1 MVVFFITCHVGK
13 NANLV
18 WYLLLTFNL
27 QLVPRPMGNFHLY
40 ETVNFI
46 NLWDS
51 LAGPPILFLPIP
63 YAKQAINS
71 LSFLKEMPHNSNDTG
86 TQAARV
92 KINACRCLSAPVY
105 KGIMKKGY
113 KIPTPI
119 QRKAIPVVMDGKD
132 VVAMARTGSG
142 KTAAFLIPMFEKLQS
157 HSAKTG
163 ARALILSPTRELAMQ
178 TLKFI
183 KEIGRFTGLKSA
195 VVLGGDSFESQ
206 FAAIHKNP
214 DIIVATPGRFLHVIT
229 EMDLKLSSVEY
240 VVFDEADRY
249 VVSGI
254 SRFFQITNSTFLC
267 HTTKTSCRLCQG
279 CLILSARTINVSKF
293 QHKKTM
299 VMVVTDVAARGIDIP
314 MLDNVIN
321 FHFPAKSKLFVHR
334 VGRVARAG
342 RTGTAYSL
350 VANDE
355 VAHML
360 DLHLFLGRPLRLATT
375 ESTSEEANLFG
386 GVPQSIVDEED
397 DFLRTAHD
405 QSCDLASLQG
415 VYTNA
420 YKQYLR
426 SRPVASSESVKR
438 AKELVT
444 SSIAVHPVIGSV
456 GDQSSIT
463 QAQLLE
469 GVRNFKSRQTIF
481 EVGPTSKTNG
491 HHVMKLK
498 RKRHGEV
505 IEKAHQRKHEQ
516 QMKDTTRQFE
526 SAEQCDLADD
536 SDVKSLFT
544 TVIDSGNKKRNKYEP
559 SKTYRDENYI
569 PHRSTDHYAEKGFG
583 LEISTFEKEA
593 AGSVI
598 EIKGDDDQGLRRSKS
613 VKK

>member
-1 MVVFFITCHVGK
+1 MPSPNPITLRQSDNVTMTAFNKRSAELPEGEQVLNNKGQDAKEKQLCVKK
-13 NANLV
+13 NN
-18 WYLLLTFNL
+18 
-27 QLVPRPMGNFHLY
+27 
-40 ETVNFI
+40 
-46 NLWDS
+46 
-51 LAGPPILFLPIP
+51 
-63 YAKQAINS
+63 
-71 LSFLKEMPHNSNDTG
+71 KES
-86 TQAARV
+86 
-92 KINACRCLSAPVY
+92 LSAPVY

-240 VVFDEADRY
+240 VVFDEADRQTLLF
-249 VVSGI
+249 SA
-254 SRFFQITNSTFLC
+254 TLP
-267 HTTKTSCRLCQG
+267 RL
-279 CLILSARTINVSKF
+279 LVDFAKAARTINVSKF

-613 VKK
+613 VKKWYYIAHLLRIPLNS